1 MRRILLAVAV
11 LVVSAP
17 AFAGT
22 PNFTL
27 SCLTVPGG
35 CAAFQ
40 GDFNN
45 VAQDITAGVHYRALG
60 PAEAT
65 GITGF
70 SAGAYGSYTPVK
82 YEQSWKNLTGS
93 DVKAVGM
100 AGIVVTK
107 GLPFNF
113 DVGATYSAV
122 PGTSVRLYGAELRYA
137 ILPGGIAEPAL
148 AVRVAYTGATG
159 IDHFKYSATSADLSL
174 SKGFAFLTP
183 YAGAGFVRGVADPDS
198 STGLQKDTVTKSRVF
213 GGLRISML
221 LFEIT
226 PEYERTGNN
235 NSYNLRLGFS
245 F

>member
-22 PNFTL
+22 ADFTL
-27 SCLTVPGG
+27 SCLSLPGG
-35 CAAFQ
+35 CTAFQ

-45 VAQDITAGVHYRALG
+45 ITEDLTGGLHYRALG
-60 PAEAT
+60 PAAAT
-65 GITGF
+65 GITGVGI
-70 SAGAYGSYTPVK
+70 GAYASYTPVQHK
-82 YEQSWKNLTGS
+82 DSWKNLTGS
-93 DVKAVGM
+93 DVTAVGM
-100 AGIVVTK
+100 AGIAVTK

-113 DVGATYSAV
+113 DIGATYSAI
-122 PGTSVRLYGAELRYA
+122 PGTGARLYGAELRYA

-148 AVRVAYTGATG
+148 AVRVAYTGTSG
-159 IDHFKYSATSADLSL
+159 IDHFKYSATSADVSL

-183 YAGAGFVRGVADPDS
+183 YIGAGYVRGVADPDA
-198 STGLQKDTVTKSRVF
+198 STGLQKDTVNRSRAF
-213 GGLRISML
+213 AGLRIAML

-226 PEYERTGNN
+226 PEYERTGSN
-235 NSYNLRLGFS
+235 NSYDLRLGLS